1 MTRSTQELRAEIK
14 RLNRLIVRIEAKPRT
29 EWSIWSSTLHD
40 LIEERE
46 LLGLVVLNRRIE
58 GSKKIVSFRCWRDGP
73 WADERKATP
82 QARARAS

>member
-14 RLNRLIVRIEAKPRT
+14 RLNRLIARIEAKPRT
-29 EWSIWSSTLHD
+29 EWTVWSSTLHD

-73 WADERKATP
+73 WADEAKP
-82 QARARAS
+82 QVRARAS